1 MRLPIRATPA
11 NTLIGYAL
19 MSPLSVHDDRLRALK
34 PQDLLAVDAVVRALV
49 ARFEPPKA
57 PQEKP
62 PRPPGEPASKLI
74 RGGRAHG

>member
-1 MRLPIRATPA
+1 MRLPNSSGFADM
-11 NTLIGYAL
+11 G
-19 MSPLSVHDDRLRALK
+19 PLSVHDDRLRALK

-62 PRPPGEPASKLI
+62 RRRRVKPVSKLI
-74 RGGRAHG
+74 RGDRAHG